1 MLLLYFKTKR
11 SDGQIIAD
19 FGSLR
24 RVWPTAAEGRVF
36 FTVGSA
42 RPYLSLNE
50 QRLILYEYKPY
61 NNTFTRIIDLTNID
75 KLVNTSGKPFFKR
88 NIGIFIP
95 AWNSGF
101 YIYGKTYF
109 KIFHSE
115 NLTDFRTV
123 YVDPSGTYG
132 NHFFANDTGNIIG
145 IGVGRGW
152 KGKKGSISYTP
163 LSSYL
168 LISEDYGESWLK
180 IYELR
185 YPTAIYDGV
194 IVDDLILFTA
204 RERKSVFFSTNKGKT
219 FNEIRLDS
227 PARNAAYFR
236 IGRKEFIIISSNDS
250 FYLSHLDNIKFKKI
264 KLYTVGLV
272 LRYPIFFQRKI
283 FLSGVGVRSWLIAFD
298 LKLGKVDKYDITILA
313 GDKSACRLAFSNNK
327 FFIGSELYGKLYAIE
342 PGSLRELR
350 TKDYIK
356 LYLSFL
362 LNSMLKKYL
371 CDFQE
376 YHPFFKFYNS
386 PC

>member
-1 MLLLYFKTKR
+1 MPKR
-11 SDGQIIAD
+11 FDKQIIAD

-24 RVWPTAAEGRVF
+24 RVWPTAADDRVF

-42 RPYLSLNE
+42 RPYLPLNE

-61 NNTFTRIIDLTNID
+61 NDTFTRIIDLTNID
-75 KLVNTSGKPFFKR
+75 KLVNTSGKSFFKR
-88 NIGIFIP
+88 NAGIFIP
-95 AWNSGF
+95 AWNSEF

-123 YVDPSGTYG
+123 YVDPTGTYG
-132 NHFFANDTGNIIG
+132 NHFFANDAGNIIC

-168 LISEDYGESWLK
+168 LISEDHGENWLK

-204 RERKSVFFSTNKGKT
+204 RERKSVFFSINKGKT
-219 FNEIRLDS
+219 FNEIHLDS

-298 LKLGKVDKYDITILA
+298 LKLGKVDKYDITMLA

-327 FFIGSELYGKLYAIE
+327 FLIGSELYGKLYAIE
-342 PGSLRELR
+342 PNSLRELQ

-356 LYLSFL
+356 LYLSSLF
-362 LNSMLKKYL
+362 NSMLKKPL
-371 CDFQE
+371 MRFPRITTLLQI
-376 YHPFFKFYNS
+376 
-386 PC
+386 

>member
-1 MLLLYFKTKR
+1 MRLIYAKR
-11 SDGQIIAD
+11 SDGRIIAD
-19 FGSLR
+19 FGVFR
-24 RVWPTAAEGRVF
+24 RVWPTAAEGKVF

-42 RPYLSLNE
+42 RPYIPLKE
-50 QRLILYEYKPY
+50 QRLILYEYKPHSDTY
-61 NNTFTRIIDLTNID
+61 TQIIDLTNID
-75 KLVNTSGKPFFKR
+75 KFVNTSGKPFFKR
-88 NIGIFIP
+88 NVGIFIP
-95 AWNSGF
+95 AWNSEF

-123 YVDPSGTYG
+123 YVDPTGTYG
-132 NHFFANDTGNIIG
+132 NHFFANDAGNIIC

-168 LISEDYGESWLK
+168 LISEDYGKSWLK

-204 RERKSVFFSTNKGKT
+204 RERKSVFFSTNKGRT

-250 FYLSHLDNIKFKKI
+250 FYLSYLDDIKFEKI
-264 KLYTVGLV
+264 KLNTVGLAF
-272 LRYPIFFQRKI
+272 RYPIFFQGKI
-283 FLSGVGVRSWLIAFD
+283 FLSGVGARSWLVAYD
-298 LKLGKVDKYDITILA
+298 LKLGKINKYFDITALA
-313 GDKSACRLAFSNNK
+313 RDKIVVRLTFSNNK
-327 FFIGSELYGKLYAIE
+327 FFVGSELYGKLYAIE
-342 PGSLRELR
+342 PDSLRELQL
-350 TKDYIK
+350 KDYLK
-356 LYLSFL
+356 LHLSFL
-362 LNSMLKKYL
+362 LNSMLQKL
-371 CDFQE
+371 LVRFPRISSFLQIL
-376 YHPFFKFYNS
+376 
-386 PC
+386 

>member
-1 MLLLYFKTKR
+1 MPKR
-11 SDGQIIAD
+11 FDKQIIID

-24 RVWPTAAEGRVF
+24 RVWPTAADDRVF

-42 RPYLSLNE
+42 RPYLPLNE

-61 NNTFTRIIDLTNID
+61 NDTFTRIIDLTNID
-75 KLVNTSGKPFFKR
+75 KLVNTSGKSFFKR
-88 NIGIFIP
+88 NVGIFIP
-95 AWNSGF
+95 AWNSEY

-123 YVDPSGTYG
+123 YVDLSGTYG
-132 NHFFANDTGNIIG
+132 NHFFANDTGNIIC

-219 FNEIRLDS
+219 FNEIHLDS

-236 IGRKEFIIISSNDS
+236 IGRKEFITISSNDS
-250 FYLSHLDNIKFKKI
+250 FYLSYLDDIKFEKI
-264 KLYTVGLV
+264 KLYTVGLAF
-272 LRYPIFFQRKI
+272 RYPIFFQGKI
-283 FLSGVGVRSWLIAFD
+283 FLSGVGVRSWLVAYD
-298 LKLGKVDKYDITILA
+298 LKLGKINKYFDITAFA
-313 GDKSACRLAFSNNK
+313 GDKIAGRLAFYNNK
-327 FFIGSELYGKLYAIE
+327 FFVGSELYGKLYVIE
-342 PGSLRELR
+342 PDNLRELQIE
-350 TKDYIK
+350 DYIK
-356 LYLSFL
+356 LHISRL
-362 LNSMLKKYL
+362 LNSVLEKLLIRFPRMASLL
-371 CDFQE
+371 QIL
-376 YHPFFKFYNS
+376 
-386 PC
+386 